1 MSGRRKSPKI
11 DGGCGAALLVVGA
24 VVTPIA
30 YALEFIFKN
39 IGIIILSLAIVS
51 VCVGIVFLFRSL
63 FQQRKNRQE
72 ERKHY
77 EIIAQAPEK
86 APTLFPISDDPV
98 FANPEEEWL
107 NRDFRAFLRR
117 KNEIIQASAHLG
129 YLESKTKALYFLGR
143 SEEAGQFSESLTQAR
158 NALAKVQGPRNIT
171 FNSRYCAS
179 FYRTPQI
186 KQAYTAFL
194 ENLPNERMNPV
205 GDFFQNPQA
214 KVVKLSPTSAWI
226 FTPFYVVVYQ
236 GTGKKLQIVTY
247 QEFSLSAR
255 ITTERLSGRCEA
267 FDEIEHIG
275 YRYETKDGSR
285 DMRYSL
291 ANNPSYTY
299 VYRGSITLRMGDV
312 SYEQKFPNKSWTEKF
327 EESWK
332 NFQKLINGLYQPAVE
347 QALNHQKAILQVVH
361 IGNYVAQQAELEAQR
376 QEQEKAERMKREAE
390 RKAREEAERMKR
402 EAERKAREEAERVK
416 RQEAERKAREEA
428 ERIKREAEHRA
439 QKEARFRAQFC
450 VVDGELI
457 SWYGSG
463 RTLTIP
469 RGIAPVI
476 GTAFRWKSQL
486 ESVALPD
493 DVVRIKAGAFCG
505 STKLKKLVLPDSV
518 SEIGEGAFEDCRS
531 LEDITLPGSLS
542 CVAESLFKGCT
553 SLQNPVIPA
562 GVKSIQKWA
571 FSGCSALRELVIP
584 EGVEIIGDGAFEDCT
599 SLKKLVLPDS
609 LIKIGDRVFEGC
621 SALEEVVLG
630 RGITCIPKDCFAQRT
645 NLLTVTVAPG
655 LTGIGERAFQ
665 NCQRFR
671 RLSYAG
677 GENGGALKTIG
688 KSAFENCFALEGI
701 RLPAGLSTLSDFAF
715 ANCHAIREVDIPSSV
730 TRFGQG
736 VFEGCRLLSRV
747 TGTDYVRWQ
756 KKRSFLGTPWLSMQ
770 ADHGFVRFDRYLE
783 AYVGTESV
791 VEIPAGVTEIGPS
804 AFEHNTSVTKVI
816 VPPGVTAIGDRAF
829 ANCSQLGIIR
839 LPDSVEQIAE
849 DAFEDDRR
857 LVFQCTR
864 GSAASAFRIRK
875 KIPCEY
881 MTKTREPRRFKPTS
895 PEPVYPPAAGEFAG
909 LSDEERRVILKMR
922 REKQAVQKAEPAA
935 PARPDQN
942 DYVLDAFD
950 ESKVTLELQDGKR
963 VITNNIFTLR
973 FRQTSPAGKV
983 AAPAEYET
991 FVIDAKGHM
1000 ISDIQTIAAG
1010 QKEDYKVTCSL
1021 TAQEKREKAAPC
1033 YVVLRYKGAGNHIVS
1048 RTPYQLDIAFAS
1060 DFDF

>member
-1 MSGRRKSPKI
+1 MGMVFL
-11 DGGCGAALLVVGA
+11 LLVIIGA
-24 VVTPIA
+24 
-30 YALEFIFKN
+30 
-39 IGIIILSLAIVS
+39 
-51 VCVGIVFLFRSL
+51 CVGLVFLFCQL
-63 FQQRKNRQE
+63 FEQRKNRQE
-72 ERKHY
+72 ERRRY
-77 EIIAQAPEK
+77 ESMAQAPEK
-86 APTLFPISDDPV
+86 APTLFPVSDDPV

-107 NRDFRAFLRR
+107 NREFRAFLRQ
-117 KNEIIQASAHLG
+117 KNESIQASAHLE

-158 NALAKVQGPRNIT
+158 KALASVQAQRNIT

-179 FYRTPQI
+179 FYRTPPI

-214 KVVKLSPTSAWI
+214 KVVKTSPASAWI

-236 GTGKKLQIVTY
+236 GTGKKLKIVTY
-247 QEFSLSAR
+247 QEFSLSTR
-255 ITTERLSGRCEA
+255 ITTERLSGRCQA
-267 FDEIEHIG
+267 HDEIEHIG
-275 YRYETKDGSR
+275 YRYETKNGSR
-285 DMRYSL
+285 DLRYSFE
-291 ANNPSYTY
+291 NNPSYTY

-312 SYEQKFPNKSWTEKF
+312 SYEQKFPNKSWTVKF
-327 EESWK
+327 EENWK
-332 NFQKLINGLYQPAVE
+332 NFQKLINGRYQPAVE
-347 QALNHQKAILQVVH
+347 QALDHQEAILLAEHVER
-361 IGNYVAQQAELEAQR
+361 YVSEQAEREAQR
-376 QEQEKAERMKREAE
+376 QEQEK
-390 RKAREEAERMKR
+390 AERMKR

-428 ERIKREAEHRA
+428 ERKKREAERKA

-457 SWYGSG
+457 SWFGSR

-553 SLQNPVIPA
+553 SLQKLVVPA

-584 EGVEIIGDGAFEDCT
+584 EGVETIGDGAFEDCT

-715 ANCHAIREVDIPSSV
+715 ANCRAIREVDIPSSV

-736 VFEGCRLLSRV
+736 VFAGCRLLSRV

-770 ADHGFVRFDRYLE
+770 ADHGFVRFGRCLE
-783 AYVGTESV
+783 AYVGTQSV

-922 REKQAVQKAEPAA
+922 REKQAVPKAEPAA

-991 FVIDAKGHM
+991 FVIDAKGHI

>member
-1 MSGRRKSPKI
+1 MGMVFL
-11 DGGCGAALLVVGA
+11 LLVIIGA
-24 VVTPIA
+24 
-30 YALEFIFKN
+30 
-39 IGIIILSLAIVS
+39 
-51 VCVGIVFLFRSL
+51 CVGIVFLFRSL

-86 APTLFPISDDPV
+86 APTLFPISDDSV

-158 NALAKVQGPRNIT
+158 KALAKVQGPRNIT

-179 FYRTPQI
+179 FYRTPPI

-214 KVVKLSPTSAWI
+214 KVVKISPASAWI

-332 NFQKLINGLYQPAVE
+332 NFQKLINGRYQPAVE
-347 QALNHQKAILQVVH
+347 QALDHQEAILLAEHVER
-361 IGNYVAQQAELEAQR
+361 YVSEQAELEAQR
-376 QEQEKAERMKREAE
+376 QEREKAERMKRES
-390 RKAREEAERMKR
+390 
-402 EAERKAREEAERVK
+402 ERKAREEAERVK

-428 ERIKREAEHRA
+428 ERIKREAERKA

-457 SWYGSG
+457 SWFGSR

-493 DVVRIKAGAFCG
+493 DVMRIKAGAFCG

-553 SLQNPVIPA
+553 SLQKLVVPA

-584 EGVEIIGDGAFEDCT
+584 EGVETIGDGAFEDCT

-630 RGITCIPKDCFAQRT
+630 RGITCIPKDCFAQQT

-688 KSAFENCFALEGI
+688 KSAFENCFAFEGI

-715 ANCHAIREVDIPSSV
+715 ANCRAIREVDIPSSV

-736 VFEGCRLLSRV
+736 VFAGCRLLSRV

-783 AYVGTESV
+783 AYTGTQSV

-864 GSAASAFRIRK
+864 GSAASAFRIRN

-881 MTKTREPRRFKPTS
+881 IAKTREPRRFKPT
-895 PEPVYPPAAGEFAG
+895 PAEPVYPPAAGEFAG
-909 LSDEERRVILKMR
+909 LSDEEIRVILKMR

-935 PARPDQN
+935 PARPEQN
-942 DYVLDAFD
+942 GYILDAFD

-973 FRQTSPAGKV
+973 FRQTSPAGKM

>member
-1 MSGRRKSPKI
+1 MGMVFF
-11 DGGCGAALLVVGA
+11 LLVIIGA
-24 VVTPIA
+24 
-30 YALEFIFKN
+30 
-39 IGIIILSLAIVS
+39 
-51 VCVGIVFLFRSL
+51 CVGLVFLFCQL
-63 FQQRKNRQE
+63 FEQRKNRQE
-72 ERKHY
+72 EQRRY
-77 EIIAQAPEK
+77 ESMARAPEK
-86 APTLFPISDDPV
+86 APTLFPVSDDPV

-107 NRDFRAFLRR
+107 NREFRAFLRQ
-117 KNEIIQASAHLG
+117 KNESIQANAHLE

-158 NALAKVQGPRNIT
+158 KALAKVQGPRNIT

-179 FYRTPQI
+179 FYRTPPI

-236 GTGKKLQIVTY
+236 GTGKKLKIVTY

-255 ITTERLSGRCEA
+255 ITTEWRSGRCQA
-267 FDEIEHIG
+267 HDEIEHIG

-312 SYEQKFPNKSWTEKF
+312 SYEQNFSNKSWTEKF

-332 NFQKLINGLYQPAVE
+332 NFQKLINGRYQPAVE
-347 QALNHQKAILQVVH
+347 QALNHQQAILQVEH
-361 IGNYVAQQAELEAQR
+361 IGNYMAQKAERETQR
-376 QEQEKAERMKREAE
+376 QEREESERKKREAE
-390 RKAREEAERMKR
+390 RK
-402 EAERKAREEAERVK
+402 
-416 RQEAERKAREEA
+416 
-428 ERIKREAEHRA
+428 A

-505 STKLKKLVLPDSV
+505 STKLKKLVLPASV

-553 SLQNPVIPA
+553 SLQKLVVPA

-584 EGVEIIGDGAFEDCT
+584 EGVETIGDGAFEDCT

-715 ANCHAIREVDIPSSV
+715 ANCRAIREVDIPSSV

-736 VFEGCRLLSRV
+736 VFEGCRSLSRV

-783 AYVGTESV
+783 AYVGTQSV

-935 PARPDQN
+935 PARPEQN
-942 DYVLDAFD
+942 GYILDAFD

-973 FRQTSPAGKV
+973 FRQTSPAGKM

-1021 TAQEKREKAAPC
+1021 TSQEKREKAAPC

>member
-1 MSGRRKSPKI
+1 MGMVFL
-11 DGGCGAALLVVGA
+11 LLVIVGA
-24 VVTPIA
+24 
-30 YALEFIFKN
+30 
-39 IGIIILSLAIVS
+39 
-51 VCVGIVFLFRSL
+51 CVGLVFLFE
-63 FQQRKNRQE
+63 QRKNRQE
-72 ERKHY
+72 EQRRY
-77 EIIAQAPEK
+77 ESMARAPEP
-86 APTLFPISDDPV
+86 APSLFPISDDSV
-98 FANPEEEWL
+98 FSNQEEEWL
-107 NRDFRAFLRR
+107 NREFRTFLRR
-117 KNEIIQASAHLG
+117 KNEIIQASAHLE
-129 YLESKTKALYFLGR
+129 YLESKIKALYFLGR
-143 SEEAGQFSESLTQAR
+143 SEEAGQLNESLTQAR
-158 NALAKVQGPRNIT
+158 NALASVQAQRNIT
-171 FNSRYCAS
+171 FDSKYCSS

-186 KQAYTAFL
+186 KQAYTAFS

-247 QEFSLSAR
+247 REFSLSAR
-255 ITTERLSGRCEA
+255 LTSERQSGRCEA

-275 YRYETKDGSR
+275 YRYETKNGSR
-285 DMRYSL
+285 DMRYSY

-299 VYRGSITLRMGDV
+299 VYRGSITLRRGDV

-332 NFQKLINGLYQPAVE
+332 NFEKLINGRYQPAVE
-347 QALNHQKAILQVVH
+347 QALDHQEAILLAEHVER
-361 IGNYVAQQAELEAQR
+361 YVSEQAEREAQR
-376 QEQEKAERMKREAE
+376 QEQEKAERMKQ
-390 RKAREEAERMKR
+390 

-428 ERIKREAEHRA
+428 ERIKREAERKA
-439 QKEARFRAQFC
+439 QEEARFRAQFC

-493 DVVRIKAGAFCG
+493 DVVRIKAGAFHG

-518 SEIGEGAFEDCRS
+518 SEIGEGAFEGCQS
-531 LEDITLPGSLS
+531 LEDITLPSSLS

-553 SLQNPVIPA
+553 SLKKLVVPA
-562 GVKSIQKWA
+562 GVKSIQKRA
-571 FSGCSALRELVIP
+571 FFGCSALRELVIP
-584 EGVEIIGDGAFEDCT
+584 EGVETIGDGAFEDCT
-599 SLKKLVLPDS
+599 SLRKLVLPDS

-630 RGITCIPKDCFAQRT
+630 RGITYIPKGCFAQQT

-655 LTGIGERAFQ
+655 LTEIGERAFQ
-665 NCQRFR
+665 NCRHFR
-671 RLSYAG
+671 RLLYAG
-677 GENGGALKTIG
+677 GENGVALKTIG

-715 ANCHAIREVDIPSSV
+715 ANCRAIREVDIPSSV
-730 TRFGQG
+730 IQFGEG

-770 ADHGFVRFDRYLE
+770 ADHGFVRFGRYLE
-783 AYVGTESV
+783 AYTGTQSV

-909 LSDEERRVILKMR
+909 LSDEEIRVILKMR
-922 REKQAVQKAEPAA
+922 REKQAVQKAEPTA
-935 PARPDQN
+935 PAKEDQK

-1021 TAQEKREKAAPC
+1021 TSQEKREKAAPC

>member
-1 MSGRRKSPKI
+1 MPLPA
-11 DGGCGAALLVVGA
+11 C
-24 VVTPIA
+24 
-30 YALEFIFKN
+30 
-39 IGIIILSLAIVS
+39 
-51 VCVGIVFLFRSL
+51 
-63 FQQRKNRQE
+63 
-72 ERKHY
+72 
-77 EIIAQAPEK
+77 
-86 APTLFPISDDPV
+86 
-98 FANPEEEWL
+98 
-107 NRDFRAFLRR
+107 RA
-117 KNEIIQASAHLG
+117 
-129 YLESKTKALYFLGR
+129 
-143 SEEAGQFSESLTQAR
+143 
-158 NALAKVQGPRNIT
+158 PRNIT

-179 FYRTPQI
+179 FYRTPPI
-186 KQAYTAFL
+186 KQAYTAFS

-247 QEFSLSAR
+247 REFSLSAR
-255 ITTERLSGRCEA
+255 LTSERLSGRCEA

-275 YRYETKDGSR
+275 YRYETKNGSR

-299 VYRGSITLRMGDV
+299 VYRGSITLRRGDV

-332 NFQKLINGLYQPAVE
+332 NFQKLINGRYQPAVE
-347 QALNHQKAILQVVH
+347 QALDHQEAILQVEH
-361 IGNYVAQQAELEAQR
+361 IGNYMAQKAALEAQR
-376 QEQEKAERMKREAE
+376 QEREKAERLKREEEYKEEWKAAG
-390 RKAREEAERMKR
+390 RKVVEQLKKGLKYKE
-402 EAERKAREEAERVK
+402 REEAERVK

-428 ERIKREAEHRA
+428 ERIKREAERKA
-439 QKEARFRAQFC
+439 QEEARFRAQFC

-493 DVVRIKAGAFCG
+493 DVVRIKAGAFHG

-518 SEIGEGAFEDCRS
+518 SEIGEGAFEGCQS
-531 LEDITLPGSLS
+531 LEDITLPSSLS

-553 SLQNPVIPA
+553 SLKKLVVPA
-562 GVKSIQKWA
+562 GVKSIQKRA
-571 FSGCSALRELVIP
+571 FFGCSALRELVIP
-584 EGVEIIGDGAFEDCT
+584 EGVETIGDGAFEDCT
-599 SLKKLVLPDS
+599 SLRKLVLPDS

-630 RGITCIPKDCFAQRT
+630 RGITYIPKGCFAQQT
-645 NLLTVTVAPG
+645 NLITVTVAPG
-655 LTGIGERAFQ
+655 LTEIGERAFQ

-671 RLSYAG
+671 RLLYAG
-677 GENGGALKTIG
+677 GENGVALKTIG

-715 ANCHAIREVDIPSSV
+715 ANCRAIREVDIPSSV

-736 VFEGCRLLSRV
+736 VFAGCRLLSRV

-783 AYVGTESV
+783 AYTGTQSV

-864 GSAASAFRIRK
+864 GSAASAFRIRN

-881 MTKTREPRRFKPTS
+881 IAKTREPRRFKPT
-895 PEPVYPPAAGEFAG
+895 PAEPVYPPAAGEFAG
-909 LSDEERRVILKMR
+909 LSDEEIRVILKMR

-935 PARPDQN
+935 PARPEQN
-942 DYVLDAFD
+942 GYILDAFD

-973 FRQTSPAGKV
+973 FRQTSPAGKM

-1021 TAQEKREKAAPC
+1021 TSQEKREKAAPC